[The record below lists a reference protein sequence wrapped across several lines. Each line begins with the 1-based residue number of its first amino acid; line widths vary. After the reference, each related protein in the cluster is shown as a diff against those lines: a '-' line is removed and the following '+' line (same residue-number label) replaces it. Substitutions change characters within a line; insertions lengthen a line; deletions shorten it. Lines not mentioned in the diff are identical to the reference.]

1 MFWHLD
7 RCSVSGSPDACSLHG
22 AAAWRNHLE
31 GGPLAASPLPAIA
44 PTGKRENTAFG
55 EALCVKLLLSPFG
68 ERRETCRWT

>member
-1 MFWHLD
+1 M
-7 RCSVSGSPDACSLHG
+7 P
-22 AAAWRNHLE
+22 AARTVLLRGGTTLN

-55 EALCVKLLLSPFG
+55 EASCVKLLLSPFG